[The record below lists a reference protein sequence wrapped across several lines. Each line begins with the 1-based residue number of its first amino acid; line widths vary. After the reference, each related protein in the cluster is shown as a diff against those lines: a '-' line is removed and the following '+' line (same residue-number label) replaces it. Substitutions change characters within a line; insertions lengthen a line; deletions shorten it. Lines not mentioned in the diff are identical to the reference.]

1 MHTNKLLQLE
11 EKVSRQWEWR
21 LREIDKFKD
30 IVFESETKIPEALY
44 NDKESPVQ
52 LLYRIGIVFLYSHW
66 EGFIKNT
73 AKEYMKCFKGEK
85 LKNVPQSIVVAHY
98 IKIHNKYSKKCTAY
112 ECGKSVI
119 ENIDMNKEIKSDIE
133 DLVSTES
140 NLDSTV
146 LSKIS
151 SFLNLGKEW
160 FELREKYI
168 NNFVDCRNSIAHG
181 EKRPVSKKEF
191 EDYLEGIQDLL
202 IRYKEKL
209 LDFNRLNKGIY
220 CIMILFGMICI
231 KIV

>member
-1 MHTNKLLQLE
+1 MNINKFSQLE
-11 EKVSRQWEWR
+11 ETVSRQWAWR
-21 LREIDKFKD
+21 LHEIDKFKD
-30 IVFESETKIPEALY
+30 ILFESETKIPEDLC
-44 NDKESPVQ
+44 NNNEPPVR
-52 LLYRIGIVFLYSHW
+52 LLYRIGIVLLYSHW

-85 LKNVPQSIVVAHY
+85 IKDVPHSIVIAHY
-98 IKIHNKYSKKCTAY
+98 IKIHNKYSKTCTAY

-160 FELREKYI
+160 FDGRQ
-168 NNFVDCRNSIAHG
+168 
-181 EKRPVSKKEF
+181 VSKEEF
-191 EDYLEGIQDLL
+191 YGYLEGIKNLL
-202 IRYKEKL
+202 TLYKEKL
-209 LDFNRLNKGIY
+209 LDRGKP
-220 CIMILFGMICI
+220 
-231 KIV
+231 K